1 MEKYELTIADI
12 KNNANRFLAYIYATA
27 RRSEKPEIDFIVA
40 GPGAGKSG
48 VESYLKNKLKEE
60 DERCAIVNSDKIAE
74 FHPDYED
81 AIEELPEVCYKVTR
95 QFVRPATPIIF
106 SELRN
111 NNINILNENTFD
123 KGQGDIDF
131 VKDFIEAGYKIKVH
145 IIATDMFI
153 SRLSCYEREAR
164 MLQNGD
170 TPRGISKETQTRMY
184 NSFIDEIAELERL
197 GYCDELN
204 VYIRGEN
211 INKPELVYQLGEDKY
226 RDFKEAIIEERK
238 KQRKKIFANPSEYLA
253 EIRDIRQIIEKNGI
267 NEVLTNNSLKGLD
280 ELQKDFIE
288 ELAKEN
294 ESDIEK

>member
-1 MEKYELTIADI
+1 MGKYDLTIADI
-12 KNNANRFLAYIYATA
+12 KNNANRFLSYIYATA

-48 VESYLKNKLKEE
+48 VESYLKNKLREE

-106 SELRN
+106 EELRN

-123 KGQGDIDF
+123 KGEGDIEF
-131 VKDFIEAGYKIKVH
+131 VKKFRDSGYKIKVH
-145 IIATDMFI
+145 IIATDMYI

-164 MLQNGD
+164 MLQDGD

-184 NSFIDEIAELERL
+184 NSFIDEISELEQL

-204 VYIRGEN
+204 VYIRGKN
-211 INKPELVYQLGEDKY
+211 INKPELVYQLGNNNY
-226 RDFKEAIIEERK
+226 RNFKEAIIEERK
-238 KQRKKIFANPSEYLA
+238 KQRKEILANPSEYLA
-253 EIRDIRQIIEKNGI
+253 KIKEISETIEKNGV
-267 NEVLTNNSLKGLD
+267 NEVLTNNSLKGLE

-294 ESDIEK
+294 DIEK

>member
-1 MEKYELTIADI
+1 MEKYDLTIADI
-12 KNNANRFLAYIYATA
+12 KNNADRFLSYIYATA
-27 RRSEKPEIDFIVA
+27 RRSKKPEIDFIVA

-48 VESYLKNKLKEE
+48 VESHLKNKLKEE

-106 SELRN
+106 SELRQ

-123 KGQGDIDF
+123 KGESDIKF
-131 VKDFIEAGYKIKVH
+131 VKEFIEAGYKIKVH
-145 IIATDMFI
+145 IIATDMYI

-164 MLQNGD
+164 MLQEGD
-170 TPRGISKETQTRMY
+170 TPRGISKETQSRMY
-184 NSFIDEIAELERL
+184 NSFIEEIAELERL

-204 VYIRGEN
+204 VYTRGEN
-211 INKPELVYQLGEDKY
+211 INKPKLVYQLDDNKY
-226 RDFKEAIIEERK
+226 RNFKEAIIEERK
-238 KQRKKIFANPSEYLA
+238 KQRKEILKNPSEYLSK
-253 EIRDIRQIIEKNGI
+253 IRNISKIIKTNGV
-267 NEVLTNNSLKGLD
+267 NETLTNNSLKGLK
-280 ELQKDFIE
+280 ELQEEFIE